1 MGTWLRLLVRAP
13 WACVTL
19 DAAYWR
25 RVRDA
30 LERPRMARGLIVLLV
45 VVHVVQGVVTG
56 RKDDGPLRRSYL
68 LGERLASRGDP
79 EGYAV
84 RLERWVQD
92 PVGSDPPCLE
102 IAEMLELEADLK
114 ALEARHSKDP
124 DGLDPDDLE
133 DLADMRRDLALD
145 RAWVVAERRRARAA
159 CELADLDRRAARGD
173 ALPPGWLE
181 AAIRA
186 SLVYEPDGVHRPY
199 PPSFAFAM
207 WPMTILPLAALRY
220 AWYALQLVCLASTL
234 WILSRAASGW
244 FVDGARNA
252 VWVSALVW
260 LILFKFFQR
269 DVAGGQVNLVQAGL
283 CVLALWWNARGKVT
297 RAGFALGFAIS
308 IKLTPL
314 LLAAW
319 LVARGHWRTVLIGLG
334 VFGALFVAPITLT
347 GQRVFVANA
356 RYWLD
361 GVRTMGAT
369 DPFDMDRQIVT
380 FDFGNQSLRN
390 LVHRYLRVYPRDRT
404 AKDDGGAR
412 HPGRG
417 YVDFADWTCASA
429 DRVARGAQ
437 ILVVLVAVIAC
448 GRRGAHP
455 SSMVYWVEASF
466 AFVLMLLLSPITW
479 KAHFVLLAMPAYLIV
494 AFAIDQRDR
503 VLWGL
508 LLGFIAISAVPNRS
522 FLGRELEDLH
532 LAYYANTVGLLFVL
546 AALVRLRQSLRR
558 LPPSEEGLPPP
569 PGLGS

>member
-1 MGTWLRLLVRAP
+1 
-13 WACVTL
+13 
-19 DAAYWR
+19 
-25 RVRDA
+25 
-30 LERPRMARGLIVLLV
+30 MARGVIALLV
-45 VVHVVQGVVTG
+45 VVHVVQGFVSG

-68 LGERLASRGDP
+68 LGQRLASRGDP
-79 EGYAV
+79 EGYAL

-92 PVGSDPPCLE
+92 PVRFEPPCLE
-102 IAEMLELEADLK
+102 IAEMLELEEDLK
-114 ALEARHSKDP
+114 VLEARHSK
-124 DGLDPDDLE
+124 DPDDLE

-159 CELADLDRRAARGD
+159 CELTDLDRRAARGD
-173 ALPPGWLE
+173 VLPPGWLE
-181 AAIRA
+181 AVLRA

-207 WPMTILPLAALRY
+207 WPMTVVPLAVLRY

-252 VWVSALVW
+252 VWVAALVW
-260 LILFKFFQR
+260 LILFKFLQR

-297 RAGFALGFAIS
+297 RAGVALGLAIS

-429 DRVARGAQ
+429 DRAARVVQ

-503 VLWGL
+503 VLWSL
-508 LLGFIAISAVPNRS
+508 MLGFIVISAIPNRS

-532 LAYYANTVGLLFVL
+532 LAYYANTFGLLFVL
-546 AALVRLRQSLRR
+546 AALVRLRQSLAR
-558 LPPSEEGLPPP
+558 LPPSEEGLPQP
-569 PGLGS
+569 PGSVQ